1 MLIERLVP
9 RQLYLDSW
17 TFAALHTPTT
27 TPEDKL
33 VSAAL
38 TELIDNWTSAEF
50 VGFVAACEN
59 EVGKL
64 SLEEGTDAW
73 RRCEEVRLRSA
84 EVKCRQR
91 NSDLTPN
98 VLLVLDRSSSTSSGS
113 SSASGRPSEAL
124 L

>member
-17 TFAALHTPTT
+17 TFAAIHTPTT

>member
-91 NSDLTPN
+91 KSDLTPN